1 VSVHPTRTERWQLSR
16 RAIRPLLQA
25 IVLLGTVLAPSGC
38 YVVRKPP
45 QIDEAVRVE
54 VVSDR
59 GRLVQAQSS
68 LHASISHSLVYRL
81 GWQVSAEGSAR
92 LEIAIAKEAIDVTLR
107 DSRGLP
113 LQWSI
118 RLQGTALLVCQ
129 KGNLYEHFTGQGYA
143 TGLNDQDQAL
153 QAAADNAAFALTT
166 WLETESK
173 HLR

>member
-1 VSVHPTRTERWQLSR
+1 MSLEAGSHLDWPPL
-16 RAIRPLLQA
+16 RALRILGCVLVLGSCLLASACYRIR
-25 IVLLGTVLAPSGC
+25 S
-38 YVVRKPP
+38 PP
-45 QIDEAVRVE
+45 QIDEPVRVE

-59 GRLVQAQSS
+59 GRLVQAQAS
-68 LHASISHSLVYRL
+68 LHGAISHDLVYRL
-81 GWQVSAEGSAR
+81 GWRVSAEGSAR
-92 LEIAIAKEAIDVTLR
+92 LEIAISQEAIDVTLR

-129 KGNLYEHFTGQGYA
+129 KGNLYERFSGQGYA

-153 QAAADNAAFALTT
+153 QAAAANASFALST